1 MTEQT
6 CAPPHS
12 CYEPPSR
19 TGDRHLAIDGE
30 MWKVHEDRHGRWGPS
45 LIFEAEKIARRV
57 RDYPQHWRD
66 LSDEELSAV
75 SCHR

>member
-1 MTEQT
+1 MTAQT
-6 CAPPHS
+6 CAPPHPS
-12 CYEPPSR
+12 YDPPSR
-19 TGDRHLAIDGE
+19 TGNRQLTIDGE
-30 MWKVHEDRHGRWGPS
+30 MWKVHEDRHEQWGTS

-57 RDYPQHWRD
+57 RDYPQNWRE